1 MISLSNIFNRL
12 DLILFFIIFIIIYIS
27 LIFLWKKILQLE
39 TAFNK
44 LENIFTN
51 NIINKN
57 KNYNSPNNFKNLEEV
72 FVEVFENNKEE
83 NDNDN
88 DKIKVEEIEN
98 VDEIIAENNS
108 IPENNSISE
117 NNSIPTKS
125 SLAKMN
131 IEQLKEYCTNNDL
144 STDGTKKDL
153 INRILT

>member
-1 MISLSNIFNRL
+1 MISLSNIFNRF

-72 FVEVFENNKEE
+72 FVEVFENNKDD

-88 DKIKVEEIEN
+88 DKIQVEEIEN
-98 VDEIIAENNS
+98 VDEIIT
-108 IPENNSISE
+108 ENNSISE

-131 IEQLKEYCTNNDL
+131 IEQLKEYCTTNDL

>member
-51 NIINKN
+51 NIINKD
-57 KNYNSPNNFKNLEEV
+57 KNYNSTNNFKNLEEV
-72 FVEVFENNKEE
+72 FVEVFENNKMD
-83 NDNDN
+83 NDDNDINDDINNDN
-88 DKIKVEEIEN
+88 DKIQVEEIKNE
-98 VDEIIAENNS
+98 DEI
-108 IPENNSISE
+108 ISE

-131 IEQLKEYCTNNDL
+131 IEQLKEYFTNNDL

>member
-51 NIINKN
+51 NIINKD
-57 KNYNSPNNFKNLEEV
+57 KNYNSTNNFKNLEEV
-72 FVEVFENNKEE
+72 FVEVFENNKMD
-83 NDNDN
+83 NDDNDINDDINNDN
-88 DKIKVEEIEN
+88 DKIQVEEIKNE
-98 VDEIIAENNS
+98 DEI
-108 IPENNSISE
+108 ISE

>member
-51 NIINKN
+51 NIINKD
-57 KNYNSPNNFKNLEEV
+57 KNYNSTNNFKNLEEV
-72 FVEVFENNKEE
+72 FVEVFENNKMD
-83 NDNDN
+83 NDDNDINDDINNDN
-88 DKIKVEEIEN
+88 DKIQVEEIKNE
-98 VDEIIAENNS
+98 DEI
-108 IPENNSISE
+108 ISE

-153 INRILT
+153 INRILI